1 MKINGK
7 RIVITGAASGIG
19 KETLLLLKAYS
30 GVKILATD
38 LNIQDIEQSEVVSS
52 YQCDV
57 SNPDNLKKLIQ
68 KAEDVLGGI
77 DIFYANAGFAYYEKI
92 QDPSWDRIENIY
104 NTNVFSPAYTV
115 AYLNE
120 KLKNPF
126 LFIVTASAMSH
137 LPLPGYALYA
147 ATKSAVH
154 SFMESFRYELKPA
167 NKIMVI
173 YPIATRTKFFT
184 TAGKEV
190 PVPFPSQSA
199 QAVAKSIVRG
209 INWNSKRVYPSF
221 LFRLIQYLDR
231 FLIFPLKVYQILEG
245 IKLKRIIK

>member
-1 MKINGK
+1 MKITGK

-19 KETLLLLKAYS
+19 KETLLLLRKFPD
-30 GVKILATD
+30 VKILATD
-38 LNIQDIEQSEVVSS
+38 LNAQAIEQNEVVSS

-57 SNPDNLKKLIQ
+57 SNPENLKKLIQ
-68 KAEDVLGGI
+68 KAEETLGGI

-92 QDPSWDRIENIY
+92 QEPSWDRIDKIY
-104 NTNVFSPAYTV
+104 KVNVFSPVFTV

-137 LPLPGYALYA
+137 LPLPGYALYS
-147 ATKSAVH
+147 ATKAAVH
-154 SFMESFRYELKPA
+154 SFMESFRYELKPS
-167 NKIMVI
+167 NKIMVV

-190 PVPFPSQSA
+190 PIPFPSQTA
-199 QAVAKSIVRG
+199 EEVAKSIVRG
-209 INWNSKRVYPSF
+209 ISWNSPRVYPS
-221 LFRLIQYLDR
+221 LIFRFIQYLDR
-231 FLIFPLKVYQILEG
+231 FLIFPLKVYQVMEG
-245 IKLKRIIK
+245 IKLKKII